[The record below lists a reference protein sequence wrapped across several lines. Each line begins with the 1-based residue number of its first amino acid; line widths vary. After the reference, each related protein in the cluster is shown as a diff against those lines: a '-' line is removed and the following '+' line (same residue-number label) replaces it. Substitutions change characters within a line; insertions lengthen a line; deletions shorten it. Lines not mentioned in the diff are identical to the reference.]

1 MSDSPD
7 PNIAA
12 DIQNERRLEERHIV
26 HWPILVS
33 WTTPT
38 GPAVMQGRTLD
49 LSLSGVRI
57 SVEHNFALGDR
68 PACRLSV
75 QPWHGNNSV
84 FDIDMIAKVVH
95 CAYSAQN
102 EGFDVGLA
110 FQSFGGDGKAQLAKV
125 VQALARGV
133 SALGAKAKSAG

>member
-7 PNIAA
+7 PNVAA
-12 DIQNERRLEERHIV
+12 DIQNERRLEDRHIV

-33 WTTPT
+33 WITPN
-38 GPAVMQGRTLD
+38 GALVAQGRTLD

-57 SVEHNFALGDR
+57 SVEHNFAVGDKL
-68 PACRLSV
+68 ACRLAV
-75 QPWHGNNSV
+75 QPWHGNSSM
-84 FDIDMIAKVVH
+84 FAIDMHAKVIH

-102 EGFDVGLA
+102 EGFDVGLT
-110 FQSFGGDGKAQLAKV
+110 FQDFGGDGKAQLAKV

-133 SALGAKAKSAG
+133 GALGAKAG